1 MPSNT
6 VICLGE
12 ALADFVPEGKGHVL
26 RPGGAP
32 ANVAVNLSRLGV
44 KSRLVTRVGSD
55 FLGGFLLSF
64 LKKNKVDISSVK
76 KDFHHKTGLVFV
88 FLKKNGERDF
98 SFYGAPSAD
107 AELSPEDIK
116 PAVLKNGCLL
126 HFGSI
131 SMMAKK
137 SALATLKAVKAASQT
152 GMAVSF
158 DPNIRLNLWCGRTGG
173 AREATKKY
181 FKYADIIKISD
192 KEFEFLYGQK
202 VTRGHAQGVFGKN
215 KLVLVSKGAKG
226 CEIYLRDYRITAP
239 AEKVKPVDTTGAGDA
254 FMAGALSVFVK
265 SGKGM
270 NLGEKELVL
279 MAKTANHQG
288 ARAVVRKGAV

>member
-1 MPSNT
+1 MPSKT

-12 ALADFVPEGKGHVL
+12 ALADFVPEGKGHIL

-44 KSRLVTRVGSD
+44 KSRLVTRVGND
-55 FLGGFLLSF
+55 FLGEFLLSF
-64 LKKNKVDISSVK
+64 LKKNKVDTSCVK

-88 FLKKNGERDF
+88 FLKKDGERDF

-137 SALATLKAVKAASQT
+137 SALATLKAVKAASKK
-152 GMAVSF
+152 GMMVSF
-158 DPNIRLNLWCGRTGG
+158 DPNIRLNLWCGRTGC
-173 AREATKKY
+173 ARDSIKKY
-181 FKYADIIKISD
+181 FKHADIIKISD
-192 KEFEFLYGQK
+192 KEFEFLYGLK
-202 VTRGHAQGVFGKN
+202 VARENVQGVFGKN
-215 KLVLVSKGAKG
+215 KLVLVSRGAMG

-239 AEKVKPVDTTGAGDA
+239 ALKVKPVDTTGAGDA
-254 FMAGALSVFVK
+254 FMAGALSVLVK
-265 SGKGM
+265 SGKG
-270 NLGEKELVL
+270 LKIGEEELVM
-279 MAKTANHQG
+279 MAKAANESG

>member
-1 MPSNT
+1 MKPGT

-12 ALADFVPEGKGHVL
+12 ALADFVPEGKGHLL

-44 KSRLVTRVGSD
+44 KTRLVTRLGND
-55 FLGGFLLSF
+55 FLGRFLLSF
-64 LKKNKVDISSVK
+64 LKKNKVGISFVK
-76 KDFHHKTGLVFV
+76 KDLRRKTGLVFV

-116 PAVLKNGCLL
+116 PGIFNNAAVL

-137 SALATLKAVKAASQT
+137 SAAATMKAVKIASKK
-152 GMAVSF
+152 GILISF
-158 DPNIRLNLWCGRTGG
+158 DPNIRLNLWSGRTGG
-173 AREATKKY
+173 ARETIKKY

-192 KEFEFLYGQK
+192 KIG
-202 VTRGHAQGVFGKN
+202 
-215 KLVLVSKGAKG
+215 
-226 CEIYLRDYRITAP
+226 
-239 AEKVKPVDTTGAGDA
+239 
-254 FMAGALSVFVK
+254 
-265 SGKGM
+265 
-270 NLGEKELVL
+270 
-279 MAKTANHQG
+279 
-288 ARAVVRKGAV
+288 RAHV